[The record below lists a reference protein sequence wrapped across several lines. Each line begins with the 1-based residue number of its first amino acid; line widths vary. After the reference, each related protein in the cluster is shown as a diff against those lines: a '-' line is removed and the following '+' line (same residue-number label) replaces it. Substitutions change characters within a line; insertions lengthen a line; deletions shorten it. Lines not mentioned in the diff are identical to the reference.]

1 MLKICAVIPSR
12 YNSKRLPGK
21 PLLKINNK
29 EILYL
34 TYLRALKIFR
44 DEDVYIFTESNIV
57 KKIMKNR
64 IKNIYIIKGNFL
76 NGTERAS
83 AGMKFIKKKYDGI
96 MIISCDNP
104 YVPLKSINSTIDV
117 FNKNFKFKDVVGSTV
132 HTKSSSLKNFNDKSV
147 AKIVLNKNNDI
158 VYLSR
163 SPIPALT
170 KKYFYTHHGP
180 VCIKKKYLKN
190 YIKSQ
195 PSSFQKNEDNE
206 WLGFIYNGYKIKSKL
221 VNKIPRE
228 INTIE
233 DLNYYRRKNA
243 I

>member
-1 MLKICAVIPSR
+1 LLKICAVIPSR

-21 PLLKINNK
+21 PLLKINNN

-34 TYLRALKIFR
+34 TYLRVLKVFKA
-44 DEDVYIFTESNIV
+44 EDIHIFTESNILKRV
-57 KKIMKNR
+57 MKNK
-64 IKNIYIIKGNFL
+64 IKNINIVKGKFL

-83 AGMKFIKKKYDGI
+83 AGMKYIKKRYDGI

-104 YVPLKSINSTIDV
+104 YVSLKSINSTIDI
-117 FNKNFKFKDVVGSTV
+117 FNKNFKFKDVVGATV
-132 HTKSSSLKNFNDKSV
+132 HTKSSSLKDFKNKSI

-163 SPIPALT
+163 SSIPTLT
-170 KKYFYTHHGP
+170 NKYFYTHHGP
-180 VCIKKKYLKN
+180 VCIKEKYLKN
-190 YIKSQ
+190 YMKSK

-228 INTIE
+228 INTKE
-233 DLNYYRRKNA
+233 DLNYYRKKNV